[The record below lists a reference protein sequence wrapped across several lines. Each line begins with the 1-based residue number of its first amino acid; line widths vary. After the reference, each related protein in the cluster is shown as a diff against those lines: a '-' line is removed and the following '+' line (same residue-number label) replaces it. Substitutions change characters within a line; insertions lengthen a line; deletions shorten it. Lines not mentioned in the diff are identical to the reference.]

1 MHAAYRGGD
10 PGVDDAWAGGRAAA
24 ALRGRPV
31 PRRRR
36 GGRGVARALTALTRA
51 PPRGARGQST
61 AVRGLWCAPFLR
73 EVDAICKERVRSTI
87 RKEEEKSQQRL
98 RRSQE
103 VCVGVSIK
111 ILIQT
116 YDKLSLQ
123 FYT

>member
-87 RKEEEKSQQRL
+87 RKEEKSQQRQQWQ

-103 VCVGVSIK
+103 ILVSV
-111 ILIQT
+111 
-116 YDKLSLQ
+116 SV
-123 FYT
+123 